1 MNGSMQARD
10 RGYRG
15 GNSGGQ
21 SRSAGAVPRAIRLVS
36 RTSHLHQYTLACS
49 PLNPVLD
56 GTFRKI
62 TVTVN
67 APGRPK
73 VRSRNGYY
81 ANASVKK

>member
-1 MNGSMQARD
+1 MLKHSMAQR
-10 RGYRG
+10 
-15 GNSGGQ
+15 
-21 SRSAGAVPRAIRLVS
+21 IELW
-36 RTSHLHQYTLACS
+36 
-49 PLNPVLD
+49 PLEKLIHSDTQVAQIAASIAELD

-67 APGRPK
+67 APGRPN